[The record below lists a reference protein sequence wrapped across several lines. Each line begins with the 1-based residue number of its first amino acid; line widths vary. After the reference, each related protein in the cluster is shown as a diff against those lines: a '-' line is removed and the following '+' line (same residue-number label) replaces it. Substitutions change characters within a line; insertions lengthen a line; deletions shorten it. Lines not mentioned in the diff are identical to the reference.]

1 MTTLREIKSEMY
13 VFMYAS
19 TKRRAGEGYTRKVLC
34 FFLLVEP
41 EGPWCLQRNTGALL
55 FLDRVNGL
63 LRQDRCLQQVRRK
76 RSTLLRFA
84 FCRGHVRNDDAAGSS
99 AVTSKSC
106 DRRRADAAVTV
117 DVVTS
122 CVTSRRRSPLQ
133 VLQLILIRESSF
145 DDLRHER
152 EVNSE
157 PNYLYRMYRII
168 IENDR

>member
-1 MTTLREIKSEMY
+1 MVTVSNLHIPSIWYVIEDRPEILHSIY
-13 VFMYAS
+13 SVDFLQVSFVFLS
-19 TKRRAGEGYTRKVLC
+19 GCSRDS
-34 FFLLVEP
+34 FVEP

-152 EVNSE
+152 EIV
-157 PNYLYRMYRII
+157 YK
-168 IENDR
+168 